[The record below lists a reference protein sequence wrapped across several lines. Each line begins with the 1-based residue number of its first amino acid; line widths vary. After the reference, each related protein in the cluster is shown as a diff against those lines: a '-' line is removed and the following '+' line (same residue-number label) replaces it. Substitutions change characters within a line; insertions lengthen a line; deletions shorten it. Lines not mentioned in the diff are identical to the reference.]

1 MGLLLSLW
9 SSIPEVP
16 CFAGDV
22 KATSSVSTIIDFQYR
37 SLCRGKDSIFGM
49 LEAQGINPR
58 DYVTVFN
65 LRIYD
70 RSELARCC
78 SFASR

>member
-1 MGLLLSLW
+1 M
-9 SSIPEVP
+9 P

-22 KATSSVSTIIDFQYR
+22 KATSSVSTIIDYQYR

-49 LEAQGINPR
+49 IEAAGYNPR
-58 DYVTVFN
+58 DYVTIFN

-70 RSELARCC
+70 RSQFQLSPLFRFCT
-78 SFASR
+78 